1 MTLAKFDSQSQVWV
15 LIDKMESL
23 DKLDARLVL
32 TATITGFKHSFNLYV
47 FHTWLGVSFEKLL
60 YRVRLVL

>member
-23 DKLDARLVL
+23 DKLDAGLVL
-32 TATITGFKHSFNLYV
+32 TATVTGF
-47 FHTWLGVSFEKLL
+47 
-60 YRVRLVL
+60 